1 MTVARRTRRSMTV
14 AFAAAYMLVL
24 QSLLGAFTFGMGT
37 VGQTDTFGNVICTHA
52 GPAEQPRPDPHQ
64 QTPSCCILGCAF
76 SGLGL
81 GTPPEAA
88 PAPTLAFAERIVHPS
103 PDTER
108 SPFSRHRWQA
118 NPRAP
123 PALA

>member
-1 MTVARRTRRSMTV
+1 GFKARTECRIGQRFARGGQRDRNGAQGEPGVTVARRTRRSMTV

-37 VGQTDTFGNVICTHA
+37 VGQTDAFGNVICTHA

-81 GTPPEAA
+81 GTPP
-88 PAPTLAFAERIVHPS
+88 
-103 PDTER
+103 
-108 SPFSRHRWQA
+108 
-118 NPRAP
+118 
-123 PALA
+123 